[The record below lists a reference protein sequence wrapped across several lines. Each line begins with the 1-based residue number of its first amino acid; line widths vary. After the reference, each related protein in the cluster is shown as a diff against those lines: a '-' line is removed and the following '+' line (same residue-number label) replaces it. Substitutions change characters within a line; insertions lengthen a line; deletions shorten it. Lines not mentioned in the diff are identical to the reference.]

1 VALRDLNGDGHLDL
15 AVNSTDAVHNY
26 GSPSISVLLGTGTG
40 AFGART
46 DYATLGRTSS
56 AVLGDLNGDGNLD
69 LTVTDPTVGVEVLL
83 GTGSGAFGSPQ
94 IVLGSHPFSVGST
107 YSIALGDLNN
117 DGNLD
122 LVAANWGWSTVS
134 VQLGTG
140 QGTFSTP
147 TEYRMDADTYTVAL
161 GGLNGDG
168 NLDIAAAGPNSGAI
182 AYRLGDG
189 TGTFGDP
196 TAGSPMFG
204 SNWAY
209 TVLINDLNGDGTS
222 DLVSVGDMRGGYMIA
237 PTLQVPPTIYFDPY
251 QQPRFLHEGDAGTA
265 AYVFSVSRFG
275 DQSGY
280 TTVNYTVAGSGATPA
295 DADDFGGTFPSGN
308 VTIPPGQYFATFTIF
323 VSGDTVLEPL
333 ESFTLSVSNPSNN
346 AILDTYQTYILND
359 EVTNSRP
366 YLVLPIDDASTP
378 EDALYSLDVAAHF
391 ADSDAGDTRTYSLS
405 GPAWLSIDETTGLLS
420 GTPTNTELATHT
432 LTVTATDGAG
442 LSISDTFTLTVTNV
456 NDAPLPWRCRPTQST
471 RT

>member
-1 VALRDLNGDGHLDL
+1 MALSFDIQGIYDWYPFAWGPLSYEPFYGSKESRSAAIGDLNGDGFSDLVVVNSDRTFVSVMLGTGTGEFELPARYETGSLPYSVALGDLNEDGILDL

-56 AVLGDLNGDGNLD
+56 AVLGDLN
-69 LTVTDPTVGVEVLL
+69 
-83 GTGSGAFGSPQ
+83 
-94 IVLGSHPFSVGST
+94 
-107 YSIALGDLNN
+107 N

-161 GGLNGDG
+161 GDLNGDG

-237 PTLQVPPTIYFDPY
+237 PTLQVPPTS
-251 QQPRFLHEGDAGTA
+251 E
-265 AYVFSVSRFG
+265 
-275 DQSGY
+275 
-280 TTVNYTVAGSGATPA
+280 
-295 DADDFGGTFPSGN
+295 
-308 VTIPPGQYFATFTIF
+308 
-323 VSGDTVLEPL
+323 
-333 ESFTLSVSNPSNN
+333 
-346 AILDTYQTYILND
+346 
-359 EVTNSRP
+359 
-366 YLVLPIDDASTP
+366 
-378 EDALYSLDVAAHF
+378 
-391 ADSDAGDTRTYSLS
+391 
-405 GPAWLSIDETTGLLS
+405 
-420 GTPTNTELATHT
+420 
-432 LTVTATDGAG
+432 
-442 LSISDTFTLTVTNV
+442 
-456 NDAPLPWRCRPTQST
+456 
-471 RT
+471 